1 MVTVEAAFATLSLG
15 VVVALLMSVFVLL
28 AAQLRVNDA
37 ARVAARSAA
46 LGGDDAESLASRAAP
61 GSSIAID
68 RNGAVLVVEVT
79 QTVAFPVPGLAPVV
93 VTGRAH
99 VLDELSALDLGGGW

>member
-46 LGGDDAESLASRAAP
+46 FGGDDAESLASRAAP

-68 RNGAVLVVEVT
+68 RMAPFWWLRSLRLWR
-79 QTVAFPVPGLAPVV
+79 FPF
-93 VTGRAH
+93 RA
-99 VLDELSALDLGGGW
+99 